1 MSQLKNNDPLGQ
13 ALIDEW
19 NGVRKEKLW
28 TDAPNF
34 APEEFPISYLM
45 RSYRDMPAL
54 EKELLQK
61 ASGRVLD
68 VGAAAGSHS
77 LYLQEQ
83 GLDVTALEMSPLAC
97 ELMQRRG
104 INSIERRDLW
114 SYEPDELF
122 DSVLLI
128 MNGLGLA
135 GTLDQLPKFLD
146 KVRSWLRPKGQI
158 LFDSSDVSYLYDPGY
173 FPEDRYFGE
182 FRYRFRYG
190 GLLSTTFPWVF
201 VDPESL
207 KEVLNKVGGEWTEEL
222 KGDHYDYG
230 GVIRFRE

>member
-1 MSQLKNNDPLGQ
+1 MSQLKKNDPLGQ

-19 NGVRKEKLW
+19 KGVRKEKLW

-45 RSYRDMPAL
+45 RPYRDMPAI
-54 EKELLQK
+54 EKELLRK
-61 ASGRVLD
+61 AKGRVLD
-68 VGAAAGSHS
+68 VGAASGSHS
-77 LYLQEQ
+77 LYLQEK
-83 GLDVTALEMSPLAC
+83 GMEVTALEISPLAC
-97 ELMQRRG
+97 ELMQLRG
-104 INSIERRDLW
+104 IHSIECSDLW

-122 DSVLLI
+122 DTVLLV

-135 GTLDQLPKFLD
+135 GTLDMLPKFLE
-146 KVRSWLRPKGQI
+146 KVRSWLRPNGQI

-190 GLLSTTFPWVF
+190 GVLSSTFPWVF
-201 VDPESL
+201 VDP
-207 KEVLNKVGGEWTEEL
+207 KALNTALNEVGGKWVRDLRGE
-222 KGDHYDYG
+222 HFDYG
-230 GVIRFRE
+230 GIIRFD

>member
-19 NGVRKEKLW
+19 KGVRKEKLW

-34 APEEFPISYLM
+34 APEEFPVSYLM
-45 RSYRDMPAL
+45 RSYRDMPL
-54 EKELLQK
+54 IEKELLQK
-61 ASGRVLD
+61 SQGRILD
-68 VGAAAGSHS
+68 VGAASGSHS

-83 GLDVTALEMSPLAC
+83 GFEITALEISPLAC
-97 ELMQRRG
+97 ELMQLRG
-104 INSIERRDLW
+104 IHSIECCDLW
-114 SYEPDELF
+114 TYKPDELF
-122 DSVLLI
+122 DTVLLV

-135 GTLDQLPKFLD
+135 GTLNELPKFLE
-146 KVRSWLRPKGQI
+146 KVRSWLRPNGQI

-190 GLLSTTFPWVF
+190 AVLSSTFPWVF
-201 VDPESL
+201 VDPKSL
-207 KEVLNKVGGEWTEEL
+207 QEVLEKVGGEWKDKL

-230 GVIRFRE
+230 GVIRFHE